1 MANRPVKSGPL
12 AGAPTRKRQISEASR
27 ERSRVA
33 RAINAAIKRIALH
46 DPELAE
52 FLKSE
57 IRTGE
62 LLAYVRIGK

>member
-1 MANRPVKSGPL
+1 VANKTVKTGHPTGP
-12 AGAPTRKRQISEASR
+12 PTRKRQISETAR

-33 RAINAAIKRIALH
+33 RAIKTAIKRIARH

-52 FLKSE
+52 VLKSE

-62 LLAYVRIGK
+62 LLAYIRKGK